1 MINVII
7 FLSIVAW
14 LLIYLKYK
22 KALFVLPYLL
32 IGFITPF
39 YNILDSKIFV
49 KIFGCGC
56 VPIAQTNM
64 LNIAFNANDLRRL
77 VYTIISILMLLLG
90 IKISK
95 NFKSKSVRVIYNIP
109 ILIFNLLATYQICQL
124 YMWG

>member
-22 KALFVLPYLL
+22 KALLTLPYLL
-32 IGFITPF
+32 IIFITPF

-49 KIFGCGC
+49 DVFGCGC

-77 VYTIISILMLLLG
+77 VYTIISVLMLLLG
-90 IKISK
+90 IKISN
-95 NFKSKSVRVIYNIP
+95 NF
-109 ILIFNLLATYQICQL
+109 
-124 YMWG
+124 

>member
-7 FLSIVAW
+7 FLSIVTW

-22 KALFVLPYLL
+22 KALLTLPYLL
-32 IGFITPF
+32 IIFITPF

-49 KIFGCGC
+49 DVFGCGC

-64 LNIAFNANDLRRL
+64 LNIAFNANDLSRL
-77 VYTIISILMLLLG
+77 VYTIISVLMLLLG
-90 IKISK
+90 IKISN
-95 NFKSKSVRVIYNIP
+95 NFKSKSVRVIYNVY

>member
-32 IGFITPF
+32 IVFITPF

-49 KIFGCGC
+49 EIFGCGC
-56 VPIAQTNM
+56 VPITQTNM
-64 LNIAFNANDLRRL
+64 FNIAFNANDLRRL
-77 VYTIISILMLLLG
+77 IYFIISILMLLLG

-95 NFKSKSVRVIYNIP
+95 NFKSKRVRVIYNVS
-109 ILIFNLLATYQICQL
+109 ILILNLLATYQICQL

>member
-7 FLSIVAW
+7 FLSILVW

-22 KALFVLPYLL
+22 KAIFALPYLL
-32 IGFITPF
+32 IVFITPF

-49 KIFGCGC
+49 DIFGCGC

-64 LNIAFNANDLRRL
+64 FNIPFNANDLRRL
-77 VYTIISILMLLLG
+77 IYFIISILMLLLG

-95 NFKSKSVRVIYNIP
+95 NFKSKRVRVIYNVS
-109 ILIFNLLATYQICQL
+109 ILILNLLATFQICQL